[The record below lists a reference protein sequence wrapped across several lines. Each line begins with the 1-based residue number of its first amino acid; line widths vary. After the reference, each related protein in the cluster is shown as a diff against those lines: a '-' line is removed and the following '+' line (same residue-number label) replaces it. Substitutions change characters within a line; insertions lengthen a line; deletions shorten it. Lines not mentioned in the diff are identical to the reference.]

1 MLPLSFD
8 MQPLAIKRRESLPQ
22 SSTLQ
27 YEGWPTLGKK
37 SLPALPVRLDSP
49 TVCGADFTSLAQA
62 ITVHRALGSSL
73 TNHTRHL
80 FELSAEFTY
89 HPFCNISLLGAIFEH
104 LRQGIVPLASF
115 SNLFTNARL
124 VPPNHPD
131 KPSSHL
137 PAKLLGPSKAFLI
150 RQVDTCT
157 YLYTFPHQRIFFN
170 SILASISLSSRLTST
185 IATSAI

>member
-8 MQPLAIKRRESLPQ
+8 MQPLAIKRKRAYLNRARF
-22 SSTLQ
+22 STRDGRL
-27 YEGWPTLGKK
+27 LVRK

-62 ITVHRALGSSL
+62 ITVHRALGSSTSPTTQGICSSCQLNSL
-73 TNHTRHL
+73 TIHFVTFHCL
-80 FELSAEFTY
+80 V
-89 HPFCNISLLGAIFEH
+89 AIFEH

-137 PAKLLGPSKAFLI
+137 PAKLLGSIHQKHFL
-150 RQVDTCT
+150 
-157 YLYTFPHQRIFFN
+157 
-170 SILASISLSSRLTST
+170 SIRLTLARTFIPSHTNAYSST
-185 IATSAI
+185 VY